1 MFELKVQISSS
12 KERFACIKHA
22 KTGLNL
28 TLFYVT
34 DGLPPIVGRL
44 NLSGEVVG
52 VNLAAVGE
60 AAGLG
65 FAIPANLIRKVLSA
79 ICDG

>member
-1 MFELKVQISSS
+1 M
-12 KERFACIKHA
+12 
-22 KTGLNL
+22 NL

-34 DGLPPIVGRL
+34 DGLQPIVGRL
-44 NLSGEVVG
+44 NLSGEAVG

-65 FAIPANLIRKVLSA
+65 FAIPANLVRKVVSA
-79 ICDG
+79 IIEEGNDTHPY